1 MEPAPRAAFLV
12 ASSMLGGL
20 LYLGGEALNK
30 ALWAKNTAA
39 NEGKPS
45 KYTPQPSTGM
55 VTRSK
60 RRAMKAD

>member
-1 MEPAPRAAFLV
+1 
-12 ASSMLGGL
+12 MLGGL